1 MLQGYNW
8 RKSRHSGRAGS
19 PLPEGADGVRMPEEW
34 NSSELLYQSVLDA
47 LPEGIL
53 YCDANYIVRKVNQ
66 CYASLLGGDVK
77 TILGRPLPDLNPLTR
92 APVVIKNGRPEMGD
106 LCTLPLFG
114 DNYKFVV
121 NRIPVRDS
129 DGAVT
134 GMVSHILFTDPA
146 ELRELNRKIDFL
158 AKKLKHYN
166 RSLKSEHNAHYDIGS
181 IIGDSAPM
189 RAVKKLIQN
198 YAADAHPVL
207 ILGRTGTGK
216 ELTAHAL
223 HVRSNRAAGPFVS
236 INCAAIPKEL
246 FEAEL
251 FGYAPGAF
259 SDARKEGKIG
269 QIELANTGT
278 LFLDEI
284 GDIPLHAQVKLLRV
298 LEEKRITRLGDV
310 SGREV
315 DFRLIT
321 ATNRDLQDMI
331 SQGNFREDLYYRINT
346 LTIRLP
352 PLRARPEDILPLAR
366 HILSKIG
373 CPTAN
378 FTDEAVRVMEAYAWP
393 GNVRQLFNT
402 LVHATL
408 HQSGERIDA
417 RDLPHEVT
425 GGVQIP
431 ERHSPPQRHHDLAAW
446 LSAQEAGFLTAA
458 LQENQGNVTLT
469 ARQLDISR
477 VTLYA
482 KLKKYGIRHSDADT
496 AAIDL

>member
-1 MLQGYNW
+1 MDISQRNLLELAM
-8 RKSRHSGRAGS
+8 SS
-19 PLPEGADGVRMPEEW
+19 LPTGLFICDRDGIIRFI
-34 NSSELLYQSVLDA
+34 NDA
-47 LPEGIL
+47 
-53 YCDANYIVRKVNQ
+53 YANYLRV
-66 CYASLLGGDVK
+66 
-77 TILGRPLPDLNPLTR
+77 
-92 APVVIKNGRPEMGD
+92 RPEDAMGRHITD
-106 LCTLPLFG
+106 FIPDSGIPAVIASGEPELGAWRSIQGSERKIL
-114 DNYKFVV
+114 V
-121 NRIPVRDS
+121 NRIPLRDQ
-129 DGAVT
+129 DGHVIGAFSLT
-134 GMVSHILFTDPA
+134 LFDTPEQMQA
-146 ELRELNRKIDFL
+146 LLQRVDFL
-158 AKKLKHYN
+158 DKKVNSYA
-166 RSLKSEHNAHYDIGS
+166 RRIKSALRASHTINS
-181 IIGDSAPM
+181 ILGNSPAITAFKSYLL
-189 RAVKKLIQN
+189 R
-198 YAADAHPVL
+198 YARTESPVL
-207 ILGRTGTGK
+207 ILGATGTGK
-216 ELTAHAL
+216 ELAASAIHMA
-223 HVRSNRAAGPFVS
+223 SNRPDGPFVS

-469 ARQLDISR
+469 ARQLGISR